1 MKIKEIRDM
10 ASAELSGKLRELK
23 EELFNLRFQNATN
36 QLENP
41 MRIAVVKKDIAKVMT
56 VLKEQELGLRVE
68 G

>member
-1 MKIKEIRDM
+1 MK
-10 ASAELSGKLRELK
+10 AAELRELTPN
-23 EELFNLRFQNATN
+23 ELELKLGELKKDLFQLRMQHATN

-41 MRIAVVKKDIAKVMT
+41 MRIAVVRKDIAKVMT

>member
-1 MKIKEIRDM
+1 MKIREIRDM
-10 ASAELSGKLRELK
+10 ASHELNSKLKELK

-41 MRIAVVKKDIAKVMT
+41 MRIAVVRKDIAKVMT